1 MDESANSLKSVEFTW
16 KIANYNQQKLAT
28 GPGSYFSSRVFTVG
42 REGDLEFTLNFYPQ
56 GYFSDEELGGG
67 KWASLSLYTEG
78 RKTYDTSLHVECS
91 ILDGDGE
98 KFGSDHFHQ
107 ITPLLEQDYGF
118 FEFIRLTDLENP
130 ANNLLPNDT
139 LTICCRAEEYQ
150 SESGKYNCLKEKP
163 ETPRARS
170 KLCEDLASALDD
182 KYADFVFKVENEKIA
197 AHRVILAARS
207 TVFAAMFQCDM
218 KENKTNETEI
228 EDMTPAAFRALLR
241 FIYTGH
247 CEVGNLAEQLL
258 IAANKYDIQDLKEI
272 CVKELRMK
280 LTVDNAVDLL
290 ILADLHQAND
300 LKGGA
305 ILFINKNAAA
315 VMKTPSW
322 SDFPKT
328 HPNLIFELY
337 CKSIETK

>member
-1 MDESANSLKSVEFTW
+1 MDESTNSFKTVEVTW
-16 KIANYNQQKLAT
+16 KIANYSQQKLTT
-28 GPGSYFSSRVFTVG
+28 GPGKRIRSQDFTVG

-56 GYFSDEELGGG
+56 GYLKNAVSNGEIL
-67 KWASLSLYTEG
+67 ASLFLRTEG
-78 RKTYDTSLHVECS
+78 SKKYVTSHFIVIY
-91 ILDGDGE
+91 ILDANGE
-98 KFGSDHFHQ
+98 KFGIGHFHKK
-107 ITPLLEQDYGF
+107 IPFNGGWGF
-118 FEFIRLTDLENP
+118 KKFIRLMDLENP
-130 ANNLLPNDT
+130 ANNLLPNDA
-139 LTICCRAEEYQ
+139 LTICCWVEETE
-150 SESGKYNCLKEKP
+150 SESEICNCLKEKT
-163 ETPRARS
+163 ETTQTQR

-218 KENKTNETEI
+218 QENKTNETEI

-247 CEVGNLAEQLL
+247 CEFGNLAEQLL

-315 VMKTPSW
+315 VMKTPAW
-322 SDFPKT
+322 PDFRKS
-328 HPNLIFELY
+328 HPNLIYELY
-337 CKSIETK
+337 CKLFESK